1 MQRLHVVAFDE
12 ALAAIAVGLP
22 EVKAA
27 RFARK
32 RIAARLNAADLL
44 LA

>member
-1 MQRLHVVAFDE
+1 MFTFDE
-12 ALAAIAVGLP
+12 ALTPISIGLP

-32 RIAARLNAADLL
+32 RITARLDAADLL